1 MGLFAINF
9 VGNFKDAEIMIYN
22 SFGQIKSIQKISETG
37 LVNITINK
45 KLVGTGVF
53 YISLYVNSIKFDN
66 QSFIIN

>member
-9 VGNFKDAEIMIYN
+9 VGNFKAAEIMIYN

-53 YISLYVNSIKFDN
+53 YISLYVNSIKFDT